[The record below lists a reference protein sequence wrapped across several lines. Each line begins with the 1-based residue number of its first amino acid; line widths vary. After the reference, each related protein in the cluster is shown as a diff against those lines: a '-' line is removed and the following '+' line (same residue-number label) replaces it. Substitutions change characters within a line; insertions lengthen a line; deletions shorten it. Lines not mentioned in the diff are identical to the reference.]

1 MIKNFSKNDI
11 LILNG
16 ILKQNQIPELSD
28 QENFEIFAFEQI
40 LKDYELSYEELS
52 LGKIG
57 VDDGTGL
64 FVFLNDELVDDEF
77 IEEDI
82 KIEDIKN
89 LHMRV
94 FLIRAKDSF
103 SEIYTDKTIDL
114 IRDMFD
120 FHSKTDIK
128 RFRDAFLK
136 FFPKELTVHL
146 IAVGKDYNEEDIH
159 QKIDI
164 IRKTI
169 IDSLPKV
176 NFDYRLINPSE
187 LIRLTYKEKSYTL
200 KLRFKQQIS
209 EKHSSFMLT
218 TLVDYV
224 KFISDENGKLRRYL
238 FDSNIRDYQKH
249 STVNK
254 DILDTLRRPIEDT
267 DFWWFNNGVTILTKR
282 GSIESGNIIELDDVQ
297 IINGLQTTNVVY
309 EYLNEI
315 KGKDERF
322 KDKDDRLIG
331 IKIITTN
338 NPKIRDGLIK
348 STNFQNPI
356 TTTSLR
362 ASDHIQYNIE
372 SYFLNN
378 GWYYDRRKNYYKNMG
393 KSLDKIISIA
403 YLAQAILSIVYREP
417 NRARKNPTSLT
428 HADKDYY
435 HIFGSQNY
443 RVFLYCIK
451 TMKLIDPYLK
461 SCRYEESYRT
471 NLRWHLVTL
480 VTIKL
485 LKRKDYTEKDIEPIL
500 DVKPRYE
507 LIDDTMFELVD
518 ISKEY
523 LDIHN
528 ITIDAMA
535 KNREFVIFMIEKFK
549 IDNIPNLG
557 IKEYGLDSIEPDSIK
572 IDVIQNDSTKTD
584 YIEPETK
591 TDPTKTDLIKN
602 DLLSYKNK

>member
-1 MIKNFSKNDI
+1 MTKNFSKNDI
-11 LILNG
+11 LILDG
-16 ILKQNQIPELSD
+16 ILKQNKVPELSD
-28 QENFEIFAFEQI
+28 QENFETFAFEQI
-40 LKDYELSYEELS
+40 LKDYELSYEELI
-52 LGKIG
+52 LGKIEG
-57 VDDGTGL
+57 DSGIGL
-64 FVFLNDELVDDEF
+64 FVFLNDELVDEEF

-89 LHMRV
+89 LHMQV
-94 FLIRAKDSF
+94 FLIGAKNSF
-103 SEIYTDKTIDL
+103 SEIYTDKTID
-114 IRDMFD
+114 IIKDMFD
-120 FHSKTDIK
+120 FHSKTGVK
-128 RFRDAFLK
+128 RFRNAFLK
-136 FFPKELTVHL
+136 FFPPKELKVHL
-146 IAVGKDYNEEDIH
+146 GAASKDYNEGDIH

-164 IRKTI
+164 IRKII

-209 EKHSSFMLT
+209 EKHSNFILA
-218 TLVDYV
+218 TLANYG

-254 DILDTLRRPIEDT
+254 DILETLRHPIEDT

-297 IINGLQTTNVVY
+297 IINGLQTTNVVH
-309 EYLNEI
+309 EYLNET
-315 KGKDERF
+315 KDKDERF
-322 KDKDDRLIG
+322 KDKAERLIG
-331 IKIITTN
+331 IKVITTN

-348 STNFQNPI
+348 SSNFQNPI
-356 TTTSLR
+356 TQTSLR
-362 ASDHIQYNIE
+362 ASDDIQYNIE

-393 KSLDKIISIA
+393 KSLDKIISIG
-403 YLAQAILSIVYREP
+403 YLAQTIISIVHREP

-451 TMKLIDPYLK
+451 TMKLIDAYLK
-461 SCRYEESYRT
+461 SCRYEEGYRT

-480 VTIKL
+480 VAIRL
-485 LKRKDYTEKDIEPIL
+485 LKRKDYTEKDIESIL

-507 LIDDTMFELVD
+507 LIDDTMFDLVD
-518 ISKEY
+518 ISKKY

-535 KNREFVIFMIEKFK
+535 KNREFIIFMIERFK
-549 IDNIPNLG
+549 IENIPNLD
-557 IKEYGLDSIEPDSIK
+557 IKEYGLDSIEPDS
-572 IDVIQNDSTKTD
+572 T
-584 YIEPETK
+584 
-591 TDPTKTDLIKN
+591 KN
-602 DLLSYKNK
+602 DNIRPDLEKLI

>member
-1 MIKNFSKNDI
+1 MIKFSKNDI
-11 LILNG
+11 LILDG
-16 ILKQNQIPELSD
+16 ILKQNKVPELSD
-28 QENFEIFAFEQI
+28 QENFETFAFEQI
-40 LKDYELSYEELS
+40 LKDYELSYEELI

-57 VDDGTGL
+57 GDSGIGL

-77 IEEDI
+77 IEEDM

-89 LHMRV
+89 LYMQV
-94 FLIRAKDSF
+94 FLIGAKNSF

-120 FHSKTDIK
+120 FHSKTGIK

-136 FFPKELTVHL
+136 FFPPKELKVYL
-146 IAVGKDYNEEDIH
+146 IAASKDYNEGDIH

-164 IRKTI
+164 IRKMI
-169 IDSLPKV
+169 IDNLPKV

-218 TLVDYV
+218 TLANYG

-254 DILDTLRRPIEDT
+254 DILETLRNPIEDT

-309 EYLNEI
+309 EYLNET
-315 KGKDERF
+315 KEKDERF
-322 KDKDDRLIG
+322 KDKDERLIG
-331 IKIITTN
+331 IKVITTG

-348 STNFQNPI
+348 STNFQNAI

-362 ASDHIQYNIE
+362 ASDDIQYNIE

-378 GWYYDRRKNYYKNMG
+378 GWYYDRRKNYYKNIG
-393 KSLDKIISIA
+393 KSLDKIISIG
-403 YLAQAILSIVYREP
+403 YLAQAIISIVYREP

-435 HIFGSQNY
+435 RIFGSQNY
-443 RVFLYCIK
+443 RVFLYCVK
-451 TMKLIDPYLK
+451 TMKLIDAYLK

-471 NLRWHLVTL
+471 NLRWHLVTI

-485 LKRKDYTEKDIEPIL
+485 LKRKDYTEKDIESIL
-500 DVKPRYE
+500 NVKPKYE

-518 ISKEY
+518 ISKTY

-528 ITIDAMA
+528 ITTDAMA
-535 KNREFVIFMIEKFK
+535 KNNQFVNFMIEKFK
-549 IDNIPNLG
+549 IDNIPNLD
-557 IKEYGLDSIEPDSIK
+557 IKEYGLDDL
-572 IDVIQNDSTKTD
+572 VRL
-584 YIEPETK
+584 
-591 TDPTKTDLIKN
+591 DPI
-602 DLLSYKNK
+602 

>member
-1 MIKNFSKNDI
+1 MTKNFSKNDI
-11 LILNG
+11 LILDS
-16 ILKQNQIPELSD
+16 ILERNKIPELSD
-28 QENFEIFAFEQI
+28 KENFEIFAFEQI

-57 VDDGTGL
+57 EDSGIGL
-64 FVFLNDELVDDEF
+64 FIFLNDELVDDEF
-77 IEEDI
+77 IEGDI

-89 LHMRV
+89 LNMRV
-94 FLIRAKDSF
+94 FLICVKNSF

-136 FFPKELTVHL
+136 FFPTELKVHL
-146 IAVGKDYNEEDIH
+146 VTVSKDYNEGDIH
-159 QKIDI
+159 QNIDI
-164 IRKTI
+164 IRKII

-187 LIRLTYKEKSYTL
+187 LVRLTYKEKSYKL
-200 KLRFKQQIS
+200 KLHFKQQIL
-209 EKHSSFMLT
+209 EKHSGIILA
-218 TLVDYV
+218 TLVDYG

-238 FDSNIRDYQKH
+238 FDSNIRDYQGH
-249 STVNK
+249 SPVNK
-254 DILDTLRRPIEDT
+254 AILATLRHPIEGT

-309 EYLNEI
+309 EYLNGI
-315 KGKDERF
+315 KDQRF
-322 KDKDDRLIG
+322 KDKDERLIG

-356 TTTSLR
+356 TPTSLR
-362 ASDHIQYNIE
+362 ASDDIQYNIE

-378 GWYYDRRKNYYKNMG
+378 GWYYDRRKNYYKNIG

-403 YLAQAILSIVYREP
+403 YLAQAIISIVYREP

-443 RVFLYCIK
+443 RAFLYCIK
-451 TMKLIDPYLK
+451 TMKFIDAYLK

-471 NLRWHLVTL
+471 NLRWHLMTTVI
-480 VTIKL
+480 IKL
-485 LKRKDYTEKDIEPIL
+485 LKRKDYTEKDIESIL
-500 DVKPRYE
+500 DIKPKYE

-518 ISKEY
+518 ISKKY

-549 IDNIPNLG
+549 IEDVPNLD
-557 IKEYGLDSIEPDSIK
+557 IKEYGIDSIEPDSIK
-572 IDVIQNDSTKTD
+572 IDT
-584 YIEPETK
+584 IEP
-591 TDPTKTDLIKN
+591 DLTKTDLIKN

>member
-1 MIKNFSKNDI
+1 MIKSFSKNDV
-11 LILNG
+11 LILDG
-16 ILKQNQIPELSD
+16 FLRQNKIQQLSD

-57 VDDGTGL
+57 GDDGVGL
-64 FVFLNDELVDDEF
+64 FIFLNDELVDDEF

-82 KIEDIKN
+82 TIEDIKN
-89 LHMRV
+89 LHMSV
-94 FLIRAKDSF
+94 FIICVKNSF

-120 FHSKTDIK
+120 FHSKTGIK

-136 FFPKELTVHL
+136 SFPKELAVHL
-146 IAVGKDYNEEDIH
+146 VTVGKDYSEGDIH

-176 NFDYRLINPSE
+176 NFDSRIINPSE
-187 LIRLTYKEKSYTL
+187 LVRLTYKEKSYTL
-200 KLRFKQQIS
+200 KLHFKQQIS
-209 EKHSSFMLT
+209 EKHSSIILA
-218 TLVDYV
+218 TLVDYR
-224 KFISDENGKLRRYL
+224 KLISDENGKLRRYL

-249 STVNK
+249 STVNR
-254 DILDTLRRPIEDT
+254 DILDTLRHPIEDT

-297 IINGLQTTNVVY
+297 IINGLQTTNVIY
-309 EYLNEI
+309 EYLNET
-315 KGKDERF
+315 KENEKDE
-322 KDKDDRLIG
+322 RLIG
-331 IKIITTN
+331 IKVITTS
-338 NPKIRDGLIK
+338 NPKIRDTLIK
-348 STNFQNPI
+348 STNFQNAI
-356 TTTSLR
+356 TPTSLR

-378 GWYYDRRKNYYKNMG
+378 GWYYDRRKNYYKNIG

-403 YLAQAILSIVYREP
+403 YLAQAIISIVYREP

-428 HADKDYY
+428 NADKDYY
-435 HIFGSQNY
+435 RIFGSQNY
-443 RVFLYCIK
+443 KVFLYCIK
-451 TMKLIDPYLK
+451 TMKFIDAYLK
-461 SCRYEESYRT
+461 SCRYEESYRS

-485 LKRKDYTEKDIEPIL
+485 LKRKDYTEKDIESIL

-507 LIDDTMFELVD
+507 LIDDTMFELVE
-518 ISKEY
+518 ISKIY
-523 LDIHN
+523 LSIHN
-528 ITIDAMA
+528 ITLDATV

-549 IDNIPNLG
+549 IDNIPYLD
-557 IKEYGLDSIEPDSIK
+557 IKEYGLDSIK
-572 IDVIQNDSTKTD
+572 
-584 YIEPETK
+584 
-591 TDPTKTDLIKN
+591 L
-602 DLLSYKNK
+602 